1 MASSQ
6 GVGGLSSGIA
16 LAMGGG
22 ALEEALGVFVVVW
35 IDLFLLSCLGSVLV
49 KDDLAW
55 RTI

>member
-16 LAMGGG
+16 LALGGC
-22 ALEEALGVFVVVW
+22 ALEEAFGLFVVVW
-35 IDLFLLSCLGSVLV
+35 LDLFLDACLGSVLV

-55 RTI
+55 VTI